1 MPVTVQKL
9 HPLYGADVTGL
20 DARQASAGLRAD
32 VEALMDQYAVIVMRG
47 QTLDDSTQVAFTR
60 LFGEPELAPA
70 TRGGKLR
77 GAHPEIFNVTNLAA
91 GGGFQTQDDP
101 SRHYR
106 LGNYLWHTD
115 SSFRQ
120 NAGKYSMLM
129 AHVVPPHG
137 ADTEF
142 TDTRAVYDALPEA
155 MKTRL
160 EGLTGEH
167 SIWHSRALNG
177 GYKPNEEELRL
188 RPPAQHPL
196 VRTISGSGRKALYI
210 AAHVSHI
217 IGWPETESR
226 ALLDE
231 LMAFAVQ
238 PQFVYAHKWR
248 PGDMVIWDN
257 RCTMHRATDFEDNVH
272 VRDLR
277 RTTVR
282 EGLALPV

>member
-1 MPVTVQKL
+1 MAVDVRKL
-9 HPLYGADVTGL
+9 HPLFCAEVMGL
-20 DARQASAGLRAD
+20 DARHDDGQLRAQI
-32 VEALMDQYAVIVMRG
+32 EALMDEHAVIVLRD
-47 QTLDDSTQVAFTR
+47 QKLDDSSQVAFTK
-60 LFGEPELAPA
+60 LFGEPEIAPNSG
-70 TRGGKLR
+70 REKMR
-77 GAHPEIFNVTNLAA
+77 SAHPEIFNVTNLAA
-91 GGGFQTQDDP
+91 DGGFQKEDDP
-101 SRHYR
+101 ARKYR

-120 NAGKYSMLM
+120 NAGKYSFLM
-129 AHVVPPHG
+129 AHTVPSEG

-142 TDTRAVYDALPEA
+142 TDTRAVYDALPA
-155 MKTRL
+155 ATKARL
-160 EGLTGEH
+160 EGLRAEH
-167 SIWHSRALNG
+167 SIWYSRALKG
-177 GYKPNEEELRL
+177 GYQPSEEELRM

-196 VRTISGSGRKALYI
+196 VRTISGSGRQALYI

-217 IGWPETESR
+217 LGWSEAESR
-226 ALLDE
+226 PLIDE

-257 RCTMHRATDFEDNVH
+257 RCTMHRATDFEDSKL

-282 EGLALPV
+282 EGLSVAA

>member
-1 MPVTVQKL
+1 MAAVVEKL
-9 HPLYGADVTGL
+9 HPLFGASVTGL
-20 DARQASAGLRAD
+20 DARITSDGLRREI
-32 VEALMDQYAVIVMRG
+32 EARMDEHAVIVLRN
-47 QTLDDSTQVAFTR
+47 QKLDDGSQVAFTR

-70 TRGGKLR
+70 TRGEKER
-77 GAHPEIFNVTNLAA
+77 SEHPEIFNVTNLASD
-91 GGGFQTQDDP
+91 GGFQKEDDP
-101 SRHYR
+101 SRQYR

-120 NAGKYSMLM
+120 NAGKYSFLM
-129 AHVVPPHG
+129 AHVVPPSG

-142 TDTRAVYDALPEA
+142 TDTRAVYDALPGATKE
-155 MKTRL
+155 KL
-160 EGLTGEH
+160 EGQTCEH

-177 GYKPNEEELRL
+177 GYTPTEEERRI

-196 VRTISGSGRKALYI
+196 VRTIPGSNRKALYI
-210 AAHVSHI
+210 AAHISHI
-217 IGWPETESR
+217 IGWPEGESR

-231 LMAFAVQ
+231 LMDFATQ
-238 PQFVYAHKWR
+238 PQFVYEHKWR

-282 EGLALPV
+282 EGLAALA